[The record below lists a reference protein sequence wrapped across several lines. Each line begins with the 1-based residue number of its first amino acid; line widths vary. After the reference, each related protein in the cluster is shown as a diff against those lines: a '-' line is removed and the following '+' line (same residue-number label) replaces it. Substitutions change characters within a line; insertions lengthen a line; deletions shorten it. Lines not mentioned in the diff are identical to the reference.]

1 MARCSV
7 YLPIRLLDISLNIP
21 CRPSKR
27 EKPRPESNRMKLN
40 NRTKHLATIA
50 MAPLLLA
57 STSQA
62 AFVITAVTDG
72 DLSGGNPKSIMLQ
85 AVAPVAD
92 LTAWGV
98 GSANNGGGSDGQEF
112 TLPAGSAA
120 AGDVFV
126 IVPNSASQDFFANNF
141 VQDFTLLVNGAAN
154 INGDDAIELF
164 SGGNV
169 VDVYGDINTNG
180 DGESWDYTDG
190 FAQRLGGGPSAFD
203 QNNFSSNFKA
213 FDGMNEQEHVAV
225 FAGAGFTPVPEPSSV
240 LLLGFAG
247 LGLLRRRR

>member
-1 MARCSV
+1 MT
-7 YLPIRLLDISLNIP
+7 PNFW
-21 CRPSKR
+21 
-27 EKPRPESNRMKLN
+27 
-40 NRTKHLATIA
+40 TKQLAA
-50 MAPLLLA
+50 AVFAPLLLT
-57 STSQA
+57 SSSQA

-85 AVAPVAD
+85 AVAPVPD

-120 AGDVFV
+120 SGDVFV
-126 IVPNSASQDFFANNF
+126 IVPNPVSLDFFANNF
-141 VQDFTLLVNGAAN
+141 VQNFTILVNGAAN

-164 SGGNV
+164 SDGNV
-169 VDVYGDINTNG
+169 VDTFGDINT
-180 DGESWDYTDG
+180 DGTGQDWEYKDG
-190 FAQRLGGGPSAFD
+190 FAQRLGGGPQAFD
-203 QNNFSSNFKA
+203 LANYSVNNGA

-240 LLLGFAG
+240 LLLGLAG
-247 LGLLRRRR
+247 IGFLGRRR

>member
-1 MARCSV
+1 M
-7 YLPIRLLDISLNIP
+7 N
-21 CRPSKR
+21 
-27 EKPRPESNRMKLN
+27 LN
-40 NRTKHLATIA
+40 NRTKRLATIA

-120 AGDVFV
+120 TGDVFV
-126 IVPNSASQDFFANNF
+126 IVPNAPSQDFFANNF

-225 FAGAGFTPVPEPSSV
+225 FAAAGFTPVPEPSSV